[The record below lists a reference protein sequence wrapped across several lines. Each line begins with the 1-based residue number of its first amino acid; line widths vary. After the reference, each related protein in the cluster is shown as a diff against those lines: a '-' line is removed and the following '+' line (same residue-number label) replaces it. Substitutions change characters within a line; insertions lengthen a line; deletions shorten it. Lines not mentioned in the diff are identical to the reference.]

1 MSFASVFCFRSNCHL
16 SLNFCEID
24 NIFSCANISLGSVF
38 RTSIKLT
45 FWRVKMN
52 KYLVVLGSIVL
63 GASMMTGCSST
74 DEALNAK
81 VDNLTAKVDQLASDV
96 DSLKADVQTAKDEAA
111 RANSRLDNLTTKYKK

>member
-1 MSFASVFCFRSNCHL
+1 
-16 SLNFCEID
+16 
-24 NIFSCANISLGSVF
+24 
-38 RTSIKLT
+38 
-45 FWRVKMN
+45 MN

-63 GASMMTGCSST
+63 GAAMMTGCSST

-111 RANSRLDNLTTKYKK
+111 RANSRLDNLTTGYKK